1 MTIEI
6 IDRQPVGK
14 GKIYEVQ
21 ISDRRVRILFL
32 LHAIERIKKWAITEE
47 MAIETLL
54 LPEEVI
60 IGHRNRYI
68 AHRRY
73 VEHLVR
79 AVYEYDYKLPVLVT
93 AYFPYKDRY
102 FRGGGM
108 YEDKI
113 FTGS

>member
-6 IDRQPVGK
+6 IDRQPVSRGEA
-14 GKIYEVQ
+14 YEVQ
-21 ISDRRVRILFL
+21 ISDRRVKILL
-32 LHAIERIKKWAITEE
+32 LFHAIERIKKWGITEE

-60 IGHRNRYI
+60 TGHRNRYI

-73 VEHLVR
+73 EKHLVR

-93 AYFPYKDRY
+93 VYFPYKDRY
-102 FRGGGM
+102 FRGGDI

-113 FTGS
+113 FAGS